1 MQVKQLLLISFLIV
15 GYADYSDALHANGV
29 NVQTTYW
36 SETKKTKYACSF
48 WSWGRCTKY
57 VEQIHTKYQC
67 YSGWTQKYWN
77 SNGCELALCSK
88 KTNLNGAC
96 NIKYGNDFIR
106 TRAGYYYQSGGSCT
120 APDTCS
126 GCNTGFYSDGP
137 YCRICAKIDNCN
149 HRVCTS
155 SSDHQC
161 QWCEGELQPN
171 RYYRAYTQH
180 VDKTKCQKA
189 CSWRTD
195 SSRCFPGVC
204 TDELASNCVCSTN
217 FEGTHCQDINEA
229 PEILWNYCEF
239 TDTGGHN
246 KLKNDPNWIKDDPHP
261 IIWTNFVA
269 YTRIKFEINAKY
281 LQPVVTIDSTHYVKD
296 FRVGV
301 IEEKV
306 TLSYYKGSTFKDV
319 KTGTS
324 PRMDKNQPVDKN
336 LETWDK
342 ASWSGYEHDDKVIVA
357 FTSTNGGYVKVADRE
372 QNVWDKV
379 TNTYYYNGQTATREF
394 EYHWDLVDPVHCS
407 VTSGTSCSSFVST
420 ATDITNNPSI
430 TFTWGGWSD
439 ALAGI
444 DRFEYDLFEL
454 KDVGTELVDGM
465 DKKQS
470 NANVPATDSSVTLAM
485 TEPGMYSL
493 HMTAVDK
500 AGNYMTGRSL
510 FLFDDESVVDKQG
523 DPTYCPT
530 ASEDTSYIW
539 VVEDTLKVKVQF
551 KDRFINTRHKHN
563 KWLNRVQTYN
573 PQKVIYE
580 DLYGD
585 RTNEPIFNIHAIVD
599 FQVSFEVHSAPSTL
613 KDSRALTSI
622 SKLKNQYDILTL
634 NWADGDRL
642 TSTVKAFDVL
652 SEYNEETIVIY
663 RDATPPLLENLWL
676 TKGDRLNISVHSLED
691 FTKMT
696 IEWEAYDMHS
706 GLDSVNWK
714 LFDHKTGDVH
724 GYEDIIAQGS
734 ASDLSSCNST
744 YGSYARGANCYC
756 TPFQG
761 CFHRHFQIKP
771 EIKLTGGLLQN
782 KDKGMHEYDYYIE
795 VSITN
800 IAKITTVLKK
810 KITIDISPPH
820 SGMVHDG
827 IKGNPEID
835 YQQGTDLKAY
845 WEEFF
850 DRESGVF
857 FYQYI
862 VGTSCAGK
870 NDFTLDG
877 TNPNLVETYNTFG
890 SHTAS
895 VNGTYYF
902 TVVAYNRALDPSD
915 PVCSDGV
922 TIDSSVPAVQE
933 IVVENSLITGGLI
946 TDSTFTNYYILGSDR
961 MRRLI
966 TDVTADCVSKATS
979 LNDIDLYPQEK
990 FDNGSLVEVDG
1001 HVFCGNSSGAPS
1013 NIGLTLYKSSL
1024 MEISWEPVDIPAKVY
1039 DYELGFSS
1047 TSGSAAPDIMAFEST
1062 KQHAHHR
1069 VVHSNIPDGTQF
1081 YIIIKTISK
1090 SNVEGLTTLGP
1101 CFMDTTPPE
1110 FVGGSS
1116 VFTVE
1121 LSGDYLITSWPH
1133 DAVSDSEEFF
1143 ELDYKFAVGHTA
1155 YGTDIHDFL
1164 PLQSGDICTFTY
1176 PPNCTA
1182 VDITNMD
1189 WFLHGHHTY
1198 YVSIKITNSAGLV
1211 TIQTSDSY
1219 IHDVQLPAEGVII
1232 DVDPQNFVTDIPLK
1246 DIEDIDFQ
1254 TSADSMSA
1262 RWSGFAHPHLDVT
1275 YNISIGTTAGGSD
1288 VVSMKDVDTSLSHQE
1303 SGLALTPFETYYFT
1317 VTAISSAGNTV
1328 VSSDGVTI
1336 VTENYGLSGITI
1348 NDGKPCNM
1356 TDLTV
1361 GHHED
1366 DNRLYCA
1373 DDVDVQMSTSSLK
1386 AYWSVPV
1393 GIQSYTRDAYIAI
1406 EKRTGTGNMWT
1417 SFRDFVHYS
1426 TVFGVSIDDLT
1437 LDPGIKYRIVLKLC
1451 ARTICFQTIHTDG
1464 VMVIANPPTAGDI
1477 TIEHLNT
1484 TEGNGVE
1491 KLSVSFTQFYDPDIE
1506 DTTEKYAAVDKYEF
1520 AITDNSVLGKPYMT
1534 WTNLVTYTTNANQI
1548 SFEYELNGTMD
1559 FSKCKRFS
1567 IRGYN
1572 NVKLYT
1578 TISTEVKDCE
1588 AYNPILIIPNIVI
1601 DAVGAPDALD
1611 SHGKMIYL
1619 EENAYWPE
1627 PDMDYTPYKNVI
1639 SAAWPTL
1646 RHKDYDYAILDA
1658 KTIDVTTYYHQISQL
1673 SLTKPCDHPDS
1684 IRCGHTINGFMNELF
1699 SNNELVHGTR
1709 YTVCVHANPIQ
1720 ITRETWIEYLEEIN
1734 SCSDGIVVDLTPP
1747 VAGRLWIGLNPGIVY
1762 QTSNTDLYINWDGF
1776 HDVEEYDTGPHATG
1790 IKEYILGIGTTPGG
1804 NDVYSFENVGVVQH
1818 KALHGLSLQNGYVY
1832 YATLKAV
1839 DFAKRETEKISAP
1852 ITIDVTP
1859 PDRTDNPITLI
1870 NRHITSTTEISPC
1883 WKEVFMDVQSGL
1895 DYYLWSVGSQ
1905 PGYTDMM
1912 TYIKTTDEC
1921 GITDKNN
1928 PLSLLDGHSY
1938 YINVRAFNKAG
1949 LSSVATSWAFEL
1961 DTTPPTPGHVYDGD
1975 KDQVTGSIKD
1985 IDYQIET
1992 KVLHA
1997 HWEGFH
2003 ESHSTI
2009 KDYYV
2014 SIGTCPQCEDIL
2026 GQQAI
2031 GIAYEFTLENTHL
2044 GTGLRYYTTVTACN
2058 TAEMCTTVTSDGVI
2072 IDNSPPTPGTV
2083 QDGTGYY
2090 DTEYQSLKNYISA
2103 KWYGFDDAQSGLE
2116 KYEWRV
2122 GTKPGYSDIVPTIEL
2137 HLTETA
2143 ALLDSSS
2150 YNLSLPINTRMY
2162 ITVRAYNKAGLWSE
2176 SSSSGFSVDDT
2187 PPVLS
2192 KVTTFSNDF
2201 GITVLTQIY
2210 RTTMK
2215 VEWEVED
2222 AESFIKRQYLS
2233 IKSHIG
2239 GEFMLSSQPVNG
2251 IARSYVF
2258 TGLDLHDGVTY
2269 YVTLITCNSA
2279 DICISDTS
2287 QGMFVDS
2294 TPPSRGMF
2302 AVSTDHAS
2310 DPDTSRNEHGWMTFG
2325 SNAVYL
2331 AWLGFSDIHSQID
2344 HYMVTVGT
2352 SYMEKNLNK
2361 DLKTKYVHVD
2371 SNTDHGDEGKVQLF
2385 KIDTVVLTQYEEVYI
2400 TLWAVN
2406 KVGLRSQMIHSAFKK
2421 TPPSYL
2427 DLVRRCDAI
2436 SCEGHC
2442 VCSPQDRKCPFNPSL
2457 GNCTD
2462 VSDGVFSGTQY
2473 TLLLVKDTNGYT
2485 TDDQAVTASDSVL
2498 RASWIISQ
2506 QFPSKPLWYEWSVG
2520 YEDEAT
2526 PIGIYD
2532 SVKQKV
2538 WHDAGQLMDTIF
2550 TVGPDKELLEN
2561 TIKYSVFVRIWY
2573 SSDTYAVFKT
2583 DGIVVMTQMPGLAT
2597 VRGTAVIEK
2606 VLNTNVKD
2614 ADYMRI
2620 GRPITFMWKDKF
2632 LNAAATIKE
2641 YKLYISSFPGG
2652 YDIMTIP
2659 TDLDGTAEGFNMSRV
2674 NLSPGIKYYSN
2685 VIAYNYAGVHTT
2697 STSDGFIVD
2706 HVDPSAGIVY
2716 DGLGGQDVEYKNS
2729 SDIVEAHWHGF
2740 IDTESGI
2747 QSYRWCVGL
2756 TTFVHKNY
2764 DQSECDILPWTN
2776 VGLHV
2781 SVSRNLSTDIPHGT
2795 KIYNKVY
2802 AVDNVGRMSSIV
2814 ISDGAIVDKTPPV
2827 SEKFIHIDDNMVD
2840 NPSFE
2845 DTSGDLVSWE
2855 NVSTTDICLISSS
2868 YHPLSWIPD
2877 VSTCMAVISSQVNLA
2892 KDGQSF
2898 LFIRGNVQQNLVEIK
2913 AGCFYKI
2920 SFYSSHLP
2928 ITDSV
2933 GANKEGFIQ
2942 LGDDKQVFLIYT
2954 KPYRHDGHGEG
2965 KSRAEISWHAHT
2977 FYFKATNNEV
2987 NITIGS
2993 MDMTTGIFIDNLSV
3007 QKVNLTTASPGG
3019 HVIGHV
3025 VYLHEWSSIHGSWS
3039 FADPESPVIDYS
3051 WAIGYASGGTQIQPF
3066 RSVGLMNF
3074 GFNNNVTLVHNTYIY
3089 ITAIATNGADLRGI
3103 SYSDPILVDL
3113 TPPDIKFVNDGLG
3126 GDEDAWEFNE
3136 VVANWDYED
3145 PESGI
3150 LFCKWAVGYQPG
3162 GIELLPYTVVTALSA
3177 YKEFPYNVLIGRT
3190 IYTTLT
3196 CENNAGLISTMSA
3209 NGVKISNQPPS
3220 IASAVVETMPLSMTE
3235 YTPQINNQGVTD
3247 NIRLKW
3253 TGFADDIGVERFKV
3267 FYNKDG
3273 LSEMMFFAD
3282 VQDVLYAHFTDTTL
3296 TEGSYD
3302 FSVQAVNKLFKISNK
3317 VKANSTVDTSVP
3329 TVDNSKNLGLSWID
3343 NKVVVSWD
3351 TIFSSD
3357 DALFYEVSSGSAQ
3370 SGVNI
3375 IQWQETSNTSIT
3387 FGIPASVSASTGLP
3401 VHVTVKAVS
3410 IGGHSAV
3417 KVGQFILP

>member
-1 MQVKQLLLISFLIV
+1 
-15 GYADYSDALHANGV
+15 
-29 NVQTTYW
+29 
-36 SETKKTKYACSF
+36 
-48 WSWGRCTKY
+48 
-57 VEQIHTKYQC
+57 
-67 YSGWTQKYWN
+67 
-77 SNGCELALCSK
+77 
-88 KTNLNGAC
+88 
-96 NIKYGNDFIR
+96 
-106 TRAGYYYQSGGSCT
+106 
-120 APDTCS
+120 
-126 GCNTGFYSDGP
+126 
-137 YCRICAKIDNCN
+137 
-149 HRVCTS
+149 
-155 SSDHQC
+155 
-161 QWCEGELQPN
+161 
-171 RYYRAYTQH
+171 
-180 VDKTKCQKA
+180 
-189 CSWRTD
+189 
-195 SSRCFPGVC
+195 
-204 TDELASNCVCSTN
+204 
-217 FEGTHCQDINEA
+217 
-229 PEILWNYCEF
+229 
-239 TDTGGHN
+239 
-246 KLKNDPNWIKDDPHP
+246 
-261 IIWTNFVA
+261 
-269 YTRIKFEINAKY
+269 
-281 LQPVVTIDSTHYVKD
+281 
-296 FRVGV
+296 
-301 IEEKV
+301 
-306 TLSYYKGSTFKDV
+306 
-319 KTGTS
+319 
-324 PRMDKNQPVDKN
+324 
-336 LETWDK
+336 
-342 ASWSGYEHDDKVIVA
+342 
-357 FTSTNGGYVKVADRE
+357 
-372 QNVWDKV
+372 
-379 TNTYYYNGQTATREF
+379 
-394 EYHWDLVDPVHCS
+394 
-407 VTSGTSCSSFVST
+407 
-420 ATDITNNPSI
+420 
-430 TFTWGGWSD
+430 
-439 ALAGI
+439 
-444 DRFEYDLFEL
+444 
-454 KDVGTELVDGM
+454 
-465 DKKQS
+465 
-470 NANVPATDSSVTLAM
+470 M

-500 AGNYMTGRSL
+500 AGNYMTGRGL

-523 DPTYCPT
+523 DPTYCST

-563 KWLNRVQTYN
+563 KWLNRVRTYN

-580 DLYGD
+580 DLYGN
-585 RTNEPIFNIHAIVD
+585 RTNKPISNIHAIVD

-652 SEYNEETIVIY
+652 RESNEETIVIY

-696 IEWEAYDMHS
+696 IEWEAYDPHS
-706 GLDSVNWK
+706 GLASVNWK

-810 KITIDISPPH
+810 KS
-820 SGMVHDG
+820 SRS
-827 IKGNPEID
+827 
-835 YQQGTDLKAY
+835 L
-845 WEEFF
+845 
-850 DRESGVF
+850 R
-857 FYQYI
+857 
-862 VGTSCAGK
+862 
-870 NDFTLDG
+870 
-877 TNPNLVETYNTFG
+877 
-890 SHTAS
+890 
-895 VNGTYYF
+895 
-902 TVVAYNRALDPSD
+902 

-933 IVVENSLITGGLI
+933 IVVENSQITGGLI
-946 TDSTFTNYYILGSDR
+946 TDSTSTNYYILGSDR

-966 TDVTADCVSKATS
+966 TNVTADCVSKATS
-979 LNDIDLYPQEK
+979 LNDTDLYPQEK

-1069 VVHSNIPDGTQF
+1069 VVHTNIPDGTQF

-1121 LSGDYLITSWPH
+1121 LSGDYLITSWPN

-1143 ELDYKFAVGHTA
+1143 QLDYKFAVGHTA
-1155 YGTDIHDFL
+1155 YGTDIQDFL

-1288 VVSMKDVDTSLSHQE
+1288 VVSMKDVGTSLSHQE

-1317 VTAISSAGNTV
+1317 VTAISSAGNTA

-1336 VTENYGLSGITI
+1336 VTENDGLSGITI

-1417 SFRDFVHYS
+1417 TFRDFVHYS
-1426 TVFGVSIDDLT
+1426 TVFDVSIDDLT

-1491 KLSVSFTQFYDPDIE
+1491 KLAVSFTQFYDPDIE

-1520 AITDNSVLGKPYMT
+1520 AITDNSVLRKPYMT

-1578 TISTEVKDCE
+1578 TISTEVKDCD

-1747 VAGRLWIGLNPGIVY
+1747 VAGRLWIGVNPGIVY

-1776 HDVEEYDTGPHATG
+1776 HDVEEYETGPHATG

-1883 WKEVFMDVQSGL
+1883 WKEVFIDVQSGL

-1975 KDQVTGSIKD
+1975 KDKMTGSVKD
-1985 IDYQIET
+1985 IDYQTET

-2072 IDNSPPTPGTV
+2072 IDNSPPTTGTV

-2201 GITVLTQIY
+2201 GITDLTQIY

-2269 YVTLITCNSA
+2269 YVTLISCNSA
-2279 DICISDTS
+2279 DICISDTSQGMFVDSTPPSRDTS

-2462 VSDGVFSGTQY
+2462 VSDA
-2473 TLLLVKDTNGYT
+2473 KDFN
-2485 TDDQAVTASDSVL
+2485 
-2498 RASWIISQ
+2498 
-2506 QFPSKPLWYEWSVG
+2506 KPE
-2520 YEDEAT
+2520 
-2526 PIGIYD
+2526 
-2532 SVKQKV
+2532 
-2538 WHDAGQLMDTIF
+2538 
-2550 TVGPDKELLEN
+2550 
-2561 TIKYSVFVRIWY
+2561 R
-2573 SSDTYAVFKT
+2573 
-2583 DGIVVMTQMPGLAT
+2583 
-2597 VRGTAVIEK
+2597 VIEK

-2632 LNAAATIKE
+2632 LKAAATIKE
-2641 YKLYISSFPGG
+2641 YKLYISSFPG
-2652 YDIMTIP
+2652 
-2659 TDLDGTAEGFNMSRV
+2659 
-2674 NLSPGIKYYSN
+2674 
-2685 VIAYNYAGVHTT
+2685 
-2697 STSDGFIVD
+2697 
-2706 HVDPSAGIVY
+2706 
-2716 DGLGGQDVEYKNS
+2716 
-2729 SDIVEAHWHGF
+2729 
-2740 IDTESGI
+2740 
-2747 QSYRWCVGL
+2747 
-2756 TTFVHKNY
+2756 
-2764 DQSECDILPWTN
+2764 
-2776 VGLHV
+2776 
-2781 SVSRNLSTDIPHGT
+2781 
-2795 KIYNKVY
+2795 
-2802 AVDNVGRMSSIV
+2802 
-2814 ISDGAIVDKTPPV
+2814 
-2827 SEKFIHIDDNMVD
+2827 
-2840 NPSFE
+2840 
-2845 DTSGDLVSWE
+2845 
-2855 NVSTTDICLISSS
+2855 
-2868 YHPLSWIPD
+2868 
-2877 VSTCMAVISSQVNLA
+2877 
-2892 KDGQSF
+2892 
-2898 LFIRGNVQQNLVEIK
+2898 
-2913 AGCFYKI
+2913 
-2920 SFYSSHLP
+2920 
-2928 ITDSV
+2928 
-2933 GANKEGFIQ
+2933 
-2942 LGDDKQVFLIYT
+2942 
-2954 KPYRHDGHGEG
+2954 
-2965 KSRAEISWHAHT
+2965 
-2977 FYFKATNNEV
+2977 
-2987 NITIGS
+2987 
-2993 MDMTTGIFIDNLSV
+2993 
-3007 QKVNLTTASPGG
+3007 
-3019 HVIGHV
+3019 
-3025 VYLHEWSSIHGSWS
+3025 
-3039 FADPESPVIDYS
+3039 
-3051 WAIGYASGGTQIQPF
+3051 GYASGGTQIQPF

-3162 GIELLPYTVVTALSA
+3162 RIELLPYTVITAMSA
-3177 YKEFPYNVLIGRT
+3177 YKEFPYSVLIGRT

-3196 CENNAGLISTMSA
+3196 CENNAGLISTKSA

-3220 IASAVVETMPLSMTE
+3220 TASAVVETMPLSMTE

-3267 FYNKDG
+3267 FYSKDG
-3273 LSEMMFFAD
+3273 LSEMMFFSD

-3370 SGVNI
+3370 AGVNI

>member
-1 MQVKQLLLISFLIV
+1 MQVEQLLLISFLIV
-15 GYADYSDALHANGV
+15 GYADHSDALHPNGV
-29 NVQTTYW
+29 NVKVTYW
-36 SETKKTKYACSF
+36 STTKKTKYVCSF

-57 VEQIHTKYQC
+57 VEEIHDKYEC
-67 YSGWTQKYWN
+67 KSGWLQQYWN
-77 SNGCELALCSK
+77 SRGCELAVCGGL
-88 KTNLNGAC
+88 TNLNGAC
-96 NIKYGNDFIR
+96 NIKYENDFIR

-120 APDTCS
+120 APNTCI
-126 GCNTGFYSDGP
+126 GCNTGFYSDGG
-137 YCRICAKIDNCN
+137 YCRICGKIDNCN

-155 SSDHQC
+155 SYDHQC
-161 QWCEGELQPN
+161 QWCDGELQPN

-180 VDKTKCQKA
+180 VDRTKCQKA

-217 FEGTHCQDINEA
+217 FGGTHCQDINEA

-239 TDTGGHN
+239 TDTSGHN
-246 KLKNDPNWIKDDPHP
+246 KLQNDPNWVKDDPHP

-281 LQPVVTIDSTHYVKD
+281 LQPVIAIDSTHYVKD

-306 TLSYYKGSTFKDV
+306 TLSYYKGSTLTNV

-324 PRMDKNQPVDKN
+324 PGMDKNQPVDKN
-336 LETWDK
+336 LETWDI
-342 ASWSGYEHDDKVIVA
+342 ASWPGYEHDDKVIVA

-379 TNTYYYNGQTATREF
+379 INTYYYNGQTATREF

-420 ATDITNNPSI
+420 ATDITNDPSI

-444 DRFEYDLFEL
+444 DRFEYDMFKL

-470 NANVPATDSSVTLAM
+470 NANVPATDSSVTLVM

-500 AGNYMTGRSL
+500 AGNYMTGRAL

-539 VVEDTLKVKVQF
+539 VVVDTLKVKVQF

-573 PQKVIYE
+573 PQKVTYE
-580 DLYGD
+580 DLYGN
-585 RTNEPIFNIHAIVD
+585 RTNEPISNMHAIVD
-599 FQVSFEVHSAPSTL
+599 FQVSFEVHSAPGTL

-622 SKLKNQYDILTL
+622 SQIKNQYDILTL

-652 SEYNEETIVIY
+652 REYNEETIVIY

-706 GLDSVNWK
+706 GLASVNWK

-771 EIKLTGGLLQN
+771 EIKLKGGLLQN

-800 IAKITTVLKK
+800 IAEITTVLKK

-827 IKGNPEID
+827 IRGNPEID
-835 YQQGTDLKAY
+835 YQQGTGLKAY

-870 NDFTLDG
+870 NDFTLDE

-895 VNGTYYF
+895 GDGTYYF

-933 IVVENSLITGGLI
+933 IVVENSRITGGLI
-946 TDSTFTNYYILGSDR
+946 TDSTCTNYYILRSDR
-961 MRRLI
+961 TRRLI
-966 TDVTADCVSKATS
+966 TNVTADCVSKATS
-979 LNDIDLYPQEK
+979 LNDIDLYPQER
-990 FDNGSLVEVDG
+990 FANGSLVEVDG
-1001 HVFCGNSSGAPS
+1001 NVFCGNSSGAPS
-1013 NIGLTLYKSSL
+1013 SIGLALYKSSL

-1039 DYELGFSS
+1039 DYELGLSS

-1069 VVHSNIPDGTQF
+1069 VVHTNIPDGTQF

-1101 CFMDTTPPE
+1101 CFMDTTPPD

-1143 ELDYKFAVGHTA
+1143 DLDYKFAVGHTA
-1155 YGTDIHDFL
+1155 YGTDIQDFL

-1189 WFLHGHHTY
+1189 WSLHGHHTY

-1211 TIQTSDSY
+1211 TIQTSDPY

-1232 DVDPQNFVTDIPLK
+1232 DVDPQ

-1288 VVSMKDVDTSLSHQE
+1288 VVSMKDVGKKLSHQE
-1303 SGLALTPFETYYFT
+1303 SGLSLTPFETYYFT
-1317 VTAISSAGNTV
+1317 VTALSSAGNTA

-1336 VTENYGLSGITI
+1336 VTENDALSGITL
-1348 NDGKPCNM
+1348 NDGEPCNM

-1366 DNRLYCA
+1366 DNRIYCA
-1373 DDVDVQMSTSSLK
+1373 DDIDVQMSTSSLK

-1406 EKRTGTGNMWT
+1406 EKRTGTGKMWT
-1417 SFRDFVHYS
+1417 TFHDFVHYS
-1426 TVFGVSIDDLT
+1426 TVFDVSIDDLT

-1491 KLSVSFTQFYDPDIE
+1491 KLLVSFTRFYDPDIE
-1506 DTTEKYAAVDKYEF
+1506 DTTEKYGAVDKYEF

-1534 WTNLVTYTTNANQI
+1534 WTNLVTFTTTANQI

-1578 TISTEVKDCE
+1578 TISTEVKDCD

-1601 DAVGAPDALD
+1601 DAVGAPEALD
-1611 SHGKMIYL
+1611 SRGKMIYL

-1627 PDMDYTPYKNVI
+1627 PDMDYTPYKNII

-1646 RHKDYDYAILDA
+1646 RHKDYEYAILDA

-1673 SLTKPCDHPDS
+1673 SLPKPCDHPDS

-1720 ITRETWIEYLEEIN
+1720 IPRETWIEYLEEIN
-1734 SCSDGIVVDLTPP
+1734 ACSDGIVVDLTPP
-1747 VAGRLWIGLNPGIVY
+1747 VAGRLWIGLNPGLIY

-1776 HDVEEYDTGPHATG
+1776 RDVEEYDTGPHATG

-1818 KALHGLSLQNGYVY
+1818 KALHQLTLQNGYVY

-1859 PDRTDNPITLI
+1859 PDRTDKPITLI

-1883 WKEVFMDVQSGL
+1883 WKGVFKDVQSGV

-1949 LSSVATSWAFEL
+1949 LSSLATSWAFEL

-1975 KDQVTGSIKD
+1975 KDQVTGSVKD
-1985 IDYQIET
+1985 IDYQTET

-2090 DTEYQSLKNYISA
+2090 DTEYQSMKNFISA

-2122 GTKPGYSDIVPTIEL
+2122 GTKPGYDDIVPTIEL

-2162 ITVRAYNKAGLWSE
+2162 ITVRAYNKAGLWAE

-2192 KVTTFSNDF
+2192 KVPTFSNDF
-2201 GITVLTQIY
+2201 GITDLTQIY

-2269 YVTLITCNSA
+2269 YVTLISCNSA

-2310 DPDTSRNEHGWMTFG
+2310 DPDTSRNEHGWMTYG

-2385 KIDTVVLTQYEEVYI
+2385 KIDTVVLTKYDEVYI

-2442 VCSPQDRKCPFNPSL
+2442 VCSPQDQKCPFNPSL

-2462 VSDGVFSGTQY
+2462 VSDDVFSSTQY

-2485 TDDQAVTASDSVL
+2485 MDDQAVTASDSVL

-2532 SVKQKV
+2532 PVNEKV
-2538 WHDAGQLMDTIF
+2538 WQDAGQLMDTIF
-2550 TVGPDKELLEN
+2550 TVGPDQELLEN
-2561 TIKYSVFVRIWY
+2561 NIKYSVFVRIWY
-2573 SSDTYAVFKT
+2573 TSDMYAVFKT
-2583 DGIVVMTQMPGLAT
+2583 DGIAVMTQTPGLAT

-2606 VLNTNVKD
+2606 VLNTYVKD

-2620 GRPITFMWKDKF
+2620 GRPITFMWKNKF
-2632 LNAAATIKE
+2632 LKAAATIKE

-2716 DGLGGQDVEYKNS
+2716 DGLGVMDVEYKNS

-2747 QSYRWCVGL
+2747 QSYKWCVGL
-2756 TTFVHKNY
+2756 TTVVDTNY

-2781 SVSRNLSTDIPHGT
+2781 SVSRNLSTDIPHGK

-2868 YHPLSWIPD
+2868 YHPLLWIPH

-2898 LFIRGNVQQNLVEIK
+2898 LFIRGNIQQKLVDIK

-2933 GANKEGFIQ
+2933 GANKEGFVQ

-2954 KPYRHDGHGEG
+2954 KPYRHDGHAEG
-2965 KSRAEISWHAHT
+2965 SSRAEISWHAHT
-2977 FYFKATNNEV
+2977 FYFKATNDQV

-3007 QKVNLTTASPGG
+3007 QKVNLTTALSGG

-3089 ITAIATNGADLRGI
+3089 ITAIATNAADMRGI

-3162 GIELLPYTVVTALSA
+3162 GIELLSYTVITTLSA

-3209 NGVKISNQPPS
+3209 NGVRISNQPPS
-3220 IASAVVETMPLSMTE
+3220 TASAVVETMPLSMTE
-3235 YTPQINNQGVTD
+3235 YTPQINKQGVTD

-3253 TGFADDIGVERFKV
+3253 TGFTDDIGVERFKV
-3267 FYNKDG
+3267 FYNMDG
-3273 LSEMMFFAD
+3273 LSEMMFFSDA
-3282 VQDVLYAHFTDTTL
+3282 QDVLYAHFTDTTL

-3302 FSVQAVNKLFKISNK
+3302 FSVQAVNKLFKSSNK
-3317 VKANSTVDTSVP
+3317 VKANSTVATSVP

-3370 SGVNI
+3370 AGVNI

-3387 FGIPASVSASTGLP
+3387 FGIPASVSASSGLP